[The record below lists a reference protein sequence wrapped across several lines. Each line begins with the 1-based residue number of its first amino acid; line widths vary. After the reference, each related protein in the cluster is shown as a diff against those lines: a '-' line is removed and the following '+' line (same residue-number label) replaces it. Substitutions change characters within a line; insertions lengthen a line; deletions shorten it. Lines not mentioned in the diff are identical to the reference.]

1 VYGERRA
8 HHAVFKLVVASSAIE
23 DAVLS
28 YRYTCL
34 LYVCTS
40 VRLYVC
46 TTVRLYDCTTV
57 RLYDCT
63 TVRLYDCISA
73 SASALSRSSIA
84 VHDKVYGE

>member
-1 VYGERRA
+1 VYGERRV
-8 HHAVFKLVVASSAIE
+8 HHAVFKLVVASSSIE
-23 DAVLS
+23 DTVLS

-34 LYVCTS
+34 
-40 VRLYVC
+40 LYVC